1 MTIIPLSL
9 VGDHVVCVY
18 SHGQHVLYIAISGSA
33 LLRHIMLTDSLGTE
47 HARLK
52 DHVASMEGGLE
63 AKINEGGKLR
73 NFPIA
78 QPVFPCVS
86 FLRGRLLSAFE
97 CEVLRLITHTHT
109 HHGWC
114 GSILV
119 DDLGGCK
126 LRLLALHDP
135 TFLRLFLP
143 AILAVT

>member
-1 MTIIPLSL
+1 
-9 VGDHVVCVY
+9 
-18 SHGQHVLYIAISGSA
+18 
-33 LLRHIMLTDSLGTE
+33 MLTDSLGTE

-78 QPVFPCVS
+78 TARVPLC
-86 FLRGRLLSAFE
+86 FLPARPASVGLRMRGFSSYLSLPLTPTHTRA
-97 CEVLRLITHTHT
+97 RTHTHT

-119 DDLGGCK
+119 DDLDGRK
-126 LRLLALHDP
+126 LRLVTLHDP
-135 TFLRLFLP
+135 TFPRLFLP
-143 AILAVT
+143 AIPAVT